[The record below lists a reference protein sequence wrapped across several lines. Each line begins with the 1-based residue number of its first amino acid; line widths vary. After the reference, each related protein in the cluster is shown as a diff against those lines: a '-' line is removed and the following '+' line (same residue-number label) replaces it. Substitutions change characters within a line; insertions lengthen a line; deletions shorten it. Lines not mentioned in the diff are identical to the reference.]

1 MAERQFVMI
10 IRNETGAGKAGSAIG
25 GAGGIAKRQG
35 RQSSQ
40 GTAKMSNIEKAENMV
55 YKKMLGLVSYGSVV
69 STVNRVFTHN
79 NSLIEVRTGSKEQ
92 QERTS
97 YIYNNI
103 SSFVGA
109 TVGGAVTGAT
119 AAGVP
124 GAIVG
129 GIIGAVGS
137 AANFGINYLQQSAV
151 IAENKQ
157 LETLTR
163 LQTTQRVTVSGSRYV
178 NATQL

>member
-10 IRNETGAGKAGSAIG
+10 IRNEAGGGKAGNKIG
-25 GAGGIAKRQG
+25 GAGGIGDKQG
-35 RQSSQ
+35 GNPAQSTDKPTN
-40 GTAKMSNIEKAENMV
+40 GEKAANILA
-55 YKKMLGLVSYGSVV
+55 KKMLGMFTVQSAM
-69 STVNRVFTHN
+69 STVNKIVAHN
-79 NSLIEVRTGSKEQ
+79 NGLIEVRTGSREQ

-103 SSFVGA
+103 SSFVGS
-109 TVGGAVTGAT
+109 TVGGAVSGAT
-119 AAGVP
+119 VAGVP

-129 GIIGAVGS
+129 GVLGAVTS
-137 AANFGINYLQQSAV
+137 AANFGINYLQQSAI

-163 LQTTQRVTVSGSRYV
+163 LQTTQRVTVSGSRYL
-178 NATQL
+178 NATQI